1 MNARILLA
9 FLCLTMAGSGCII
22 VDRDDDGPCCYTPPP
37 EQPRP
42 PPTYPGDVTFLWTVA
57 NIGAGRCADVPDVKS
72 IRISIPGEVLH
83 NGGVYAC
90 NTAGT
95 DGIVLHD
102 FLPRTYSYTLEAV
115 SYDNRVLYQASGN
128 FTVNGDT
135 RVNVNLTPKGGGSS
149 FAYVSWSFEG
159 NTNNSNP
166 TCAQAGVNFVEVSI
180 DNGEKTRLPCEDGIG
195 GKQVSSPFLAPGPHT
210 IEFVGL
216 NVTSSGATPY
226 YYRSGTLTT
235 QANSPISV
243 SYNLWAVGG
252 MSLRW
257 DLFDGS
263 LKKTCEQ
270 AGVTGVRINMRDRV
284 TGKLVYGDDGDA
296 QPCKSDFV
304 VLYKYLRPGQYEV
317 FIRGMS
323 GSQVTYTNESNPP
336 TLTVTAFVQKKEAD
350 AYTLNLQRKY

>member
-1 MNARILLA
+1 MNARLLLA
-9 FLCLTMAGSGCII
+9 FLCLTMAGSGCIF
-22 VDRDDDGPCCYTPPP
+22 VDDHDDHGPCCSTPPP
-37 EQPRP
+37 QPA
-42 PPTYPGDVTFLWTVA
+42 PTYPGDVTFIWTFA

-72 IRISIPGEVLH
+72 IRISIPGEKLH

-102 FLPRTYSYTLEAV
+102 FVPGDYSYTLEAV
-115 SYDNRVLYQASGN
+115 GYDNQVRYQASGG
-128 FTVNGDT
+128 FKVNGDI
-135 RVNVNLTPKGGGSS
+135 RVNVNLTPQGGGNS

-166 TCAQAGVNFVEVSI
+166 NCAQAGAKFVDVRI
-180 DNGEKTRLPCEDGIG
+180 DDGEWKRLVCEDGFG
-195 GKQVSSPFLAPGPHT
+195 GNQVSSPFLAPGSHT
-210 IEFVGL
+210 IEFVGV
-216 NVTSSGATPY
+216 NVTSSGETPY

-235 QANSPISV
+235 QAGSPISV

-257 DLFDGS
+257 ELIDGS
-263 LKKTCEQ
+263 LHKTCEQ

-284 TGKLVYGDDGDA
+284 TGKLVYGESGDA
-296 QPCKSDFV
+296 QSCTGAPI
-304 VLYKYLRPGQYEV
+304 LYRFLRPGQYEV
-317 FIRGMS
+317 LIRGMS

-336 TLTVTAFVQKKEAD
+336 TLTVSAFVQKRIED
-350 AYTLNLQRKY
+350 ASTVNLYRQY